1 MNNVNRKFICDTLLG
16 GCGKKCQEPRGM
28 SGFRGY
34 VGGTV
39 PKDIE
44 VEYVDLCEKCG
55 NKKLK
60 EQKLLIRVTG
70 AATANILSED
80 DLKTFAKWGNL
91 SPNEKR
97 IFIEN
102 LQRKEKEAKK
112 LNRKEANN

>member
-1 MNNVNRKFICDTLLG
+1 MSSVNRKFICDPNLG
-16 GCGKKCQEPRGM
+16 GCGRKCQEPRGM

-44 VEYVDLCEKCG
+44 VEYVDLCPKCG
-55 NKKLK
+55 DKKLR

-70 AATANILSED
+70 AATAGILSED
-80 DLKTFAKWGNL
+80 DLKTFAKWGSI
-91 SPNEKR
+91 SPNQKR

-102 LQRKEKEAKK
+102 LQQKEREAKK
-112 LNRKEANN
+112 LNRKEAKN